1 MNGKEWKELDEDLE
15 MVLETSLKGN
25 VEMKLETQIV
35 YAFGKERFGLCQE
48 KCKKAERKTNRREK
62 EIKGI
67 RRELKQIAKQ
77 FRKCAPEGKEV

>member
-1 MNGKEWKELDEDLE
+1 

-25 VEMKLETQIV
+25 VEMKLEALDKIV
-35 YAFGKERFGLCQE
+35 FFGKERFGLCQE

-67 RRELKQIAKQ
+67 RRELRQIAKQ
-77 FRKCAPEGKEV
+77 FSKCAPEKEGLNHVRDDLRIR